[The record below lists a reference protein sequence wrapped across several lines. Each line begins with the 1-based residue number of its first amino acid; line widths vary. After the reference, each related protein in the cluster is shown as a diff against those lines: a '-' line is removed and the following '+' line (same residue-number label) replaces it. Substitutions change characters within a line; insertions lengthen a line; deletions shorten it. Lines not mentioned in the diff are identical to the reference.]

1 VYDNSDAHL
10 YGFIYI
16 TYIFKAALSAVL
28 QRLLSVPK
36 CIYETH
42 QEILNSCF
50 FIMKTNGE
58 QQSENNFNFFA
69 RMMWFWKNMF
79 SGFESSKVES
89 LIENTFL
96 EKIGYG

>member
-1 VYDNSDAHL
+1 
-10 YGFIYI
+10 
-16 TYIFKAALSAVL
+16 
-28 QRLLSVPK
+28 
-36 CIYETH
+36 
-42 QEILNSCF
+42 
-50 FIMKTNGE
+50 MKTNGE

-79 SGFESSKVES
+79 SGFESSNVES

>member
-1 VYDNSDAHL
+1 MYDNSDAHL